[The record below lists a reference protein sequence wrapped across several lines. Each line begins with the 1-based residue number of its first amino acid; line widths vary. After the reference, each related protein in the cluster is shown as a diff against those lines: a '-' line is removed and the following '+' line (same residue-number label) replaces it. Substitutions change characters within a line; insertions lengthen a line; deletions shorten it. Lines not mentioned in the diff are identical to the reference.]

1 MVTMV
6 KPGGAAANSDGQNS
20 VERIGDTL
28 RRIREQR
35 GDDLQQIADYLCI
48 RRNYLEA
55 IEQSHYD
62 TFPADAYVIGF
73 LRSYANLLGLDG
85 RQAIE
90 RYRREMAGRRRKPAL
105 SMPTPMTEG
114 RTPSAVIM
122 IGATIAAFLLY
133 MTWYGL
139 SSSDRASISRPP
151 ALPTTAVT
159 ADAQVASTAAAPTTV
174 AVAPLPPTA
183 VVQSAPSLPQ
193 TQDTPRLTI
202 RADQA
207 SWILITDSMGHTLY
221 DHVLKAG
228 EIYHV
233 PDMEGLN
240 LTSGNSSGLILT
252 LNGVDLPRISND
264 VGHVVKNMSLD
275 TAALKAKLDANP
287 GTSE

>member
-1 MVTMV
+1 MA
-6 KPGGAAANSDGQNS
+6 KPASTALETQTSAPT
-20 VERIGDTL
+20 ERIGDVL
-28 RRIREQR
+28 RQAREQR

-48 RRNYLEA
+48 RRSYLEA
-55 IEQSHYD
+55 IEESRFEA
-62 TFPADAYVIGF
+62 FPADAYVIGF

-122 IGATIAAFLLY
+122 IAATIAAFLIY

-151 ALPTTAVT
+151 ALPTTT
-159 ADAQVASTAAAPTTV
+159 VATDTPNPVGTSASITPNVGAAPT
-174 AVAPLPPTA
+174 PPP
-183 VVQSAPSLPQ
+183 SAQ
-193 TQDTPRLTI
+193 GQDLPRLSI

-207 SWILITDSMGHTLY
+207 SWILITDAAGHTIY

-233 PDMEGLN
+233 PDIDGLS
-240 LTSGNSSGLILT
+240 LTSGNSSGIVLT
-252 LNGVDLPRISND
+252 LNGLDLPRVSSGS
-264 VGHVVKNMSLD
+264 GHVIKNMPLD
-275 TAALKAKLDANP
+275 TPSLKNQF
-287 GTSE
+287 GTSPAE